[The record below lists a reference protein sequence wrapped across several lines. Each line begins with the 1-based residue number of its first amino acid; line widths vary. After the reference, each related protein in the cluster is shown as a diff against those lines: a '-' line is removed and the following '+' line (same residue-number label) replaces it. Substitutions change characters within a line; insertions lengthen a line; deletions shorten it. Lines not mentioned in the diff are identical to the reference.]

1 METENNTMTF
11 HRATRGIKGCARWQ
25 TWRIP
30 PQSSIGLLQ
39 HSLMNQN
46 SKKKKTYTQL
56 RLYLKSCFT
65 CVVLLEQIFGTS
77 PRWSEPIWTE
87 SILCPL
93 TLLGKPDELRA
104 TEKVM
109 TRALLCAGLIIKAAS
124 VGIGPRVSG
133 SALQSSNT
141 TGTPRPT
148 PPHRIN
154 WWYSVEDKWN

>member
-1 METENNTMTF
+1 MCEVANMTHPTTEF
-11 HRATRGIKGCARWQ
+11 HRAAPTQLNESKQ
-25 TWRIP
+25 
-30 PQSSIGLLQ
+30 
-39 HSLMNQN
+39 
-46 SKKKKTYTQL
+46 KKKKTYTQL